1 MSCLV
6 CAFAQQLLRSK
17 ARRTGDHAIYRRAW
31 RLFSELACSALTE
44 ATRPFARTLRSRAIA
59 PIPGVATWH
68 ATSKSLERIPQKT
81 LVAGFHSNAG
91 SRLRIGCKV
100 HFLRY
105 FRARDQLPSPSPR
118 FQVETLWHLTNRRSP
133 QSLCNARNYKS
144 LSTTRTL
151 PHRISGSQSW
161 QPSAM
166 RCTCSSARY
175 LSTCLPRHGFFA
187 LAPELGMN

>member
-1 MSCLV
+1 MRHPDELPRLCFR
-6 CAFAQQLLRSK
+6 AA

-68 ATSKSLERIPQKT
+68 ATSKSLERMPQKT

-100 HFLRY
+100 HFLRC

-151 PHRISGSQSW
+151 PHRISGSHGSH
-161 QPSAM
+161 P
-166 RCTCSSARY
+166 RCD
-175 LSTCLPRHGFFA
+175 A
-187 LAPELGMN
+187 LAHQRGIYRPACRDTDSLRWRRNWA